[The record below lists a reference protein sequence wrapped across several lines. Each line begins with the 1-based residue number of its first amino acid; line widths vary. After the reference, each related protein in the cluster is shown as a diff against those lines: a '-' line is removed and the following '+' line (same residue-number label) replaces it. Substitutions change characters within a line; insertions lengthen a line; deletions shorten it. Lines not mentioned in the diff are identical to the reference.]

1 MENKE
6 TLVRDYS
13 NRSCQTCNLFNTN
26 NSAKKACELKLENKC
41 ASYAND
47 ETLGDFWISCLDDE
61 SDSVLYKQET
71 IEEAAEK
78 YAKTAEG
85 IDIPYQNGLYYG
97 FVEGAKWQAERM
109 YSEEEVKQIIEA
121 TLIEYSDFVLADI
134 PEWFEQFKKK

>member
-26 NSAKKACELKLENKC
+26 NSAEKACELKLENKC

-71 IEEAAEK
+71 LEEAAEK

-109 YSEEEVKQIIEA
+109 YSEEEVRLILDK
-121 TLIEYSDFVLADI
+121 TLIEYSDIVLADI